1 MTFEG
6 KRNPRVLAG
15 ELLEKIGA
23 VDLTPLAGATGS
35 TGTKVL
41 TNSSAI
47 KGALEQ
53 IKLGKIPAMHVRML
67 DATQE
72 LSTAL
77 ASIQEE
83 CQNSIFELH
92 DLEVK
97 AAKEKTPEII
107 AERKIAENL
116 YDATRKALTAFS
128 SVLPLIVEQ
137 LIDYSPRQGLQKGT
151 GMAGR
156 T

>member
-1 MTFEG
+1 MCI
-6 KRNPRVLAG
+6 R
-15 ELLEKIGA
+15 
-23 VDLTPLAGATGS
+23 DS
-35 TGTKVL
+35 
-41 TNSSAI
+41 
-47 KGALEQ
+47 
-53 IKLGKIPAMHVRML
+53 
-67 DATQE
+67 
-72 LSTAL
+72 